1 MVNAR
6 LAKKNVERRSSVPN
20 IEEFKFM
27 MIGVWLK
34 KMV

>member
-6 LAKKNVERRSSVPN
+6 LGKKNVERRSSVAN

-27 MIGVWLK
+27 MIGRGL